1 MIVLARE
8 RRERQS
14 YKLPV
19 GVQTFQGQVAITT
32 NILVFTA
39 FGPAIN
45 ISSYITA
52 RKNKKCSQKISLKLF
67 ITGLFNRVKNCL
79 HVQYYGLNV
88 FPPKRTVPV
97 PQAFFGNRIITALR
111 WALNPVT
118 GVIIKRRN
126 LDTETGKWR
135 EHKGRWPREN
145 GRMGWG
151 AEAHLYQRTLTSA
164 GKPSEGKEAGK
175 GAPTGLQGGARPCWH
190 LSHGLPASRTV
201 RQ

>member
-19 GVQTFQGQVAITT
+19 GVQTFQGQVAITI

-67 ITGLFNRVKNCL
+67 ITGLLNRVKNCL
-79 HVQYYGLNV
+79 QVQYYGLNV

-97 PQAFFGNRIITALR
+97 PQAFFANRIITALM

-126 LDTETGKWR
+126 LDTETGK
-135 EHKGRWPREN
+135 
-145 GRMGWG
+145 
-151 AEAHLYQRTLTSA
+151 
-164 GKPSEGKEAGK
+164 
-175 GAPTGLQGGARPCWH
+175 
-190 LSHGLPASRTV
+190 
-201 RQ
+201 